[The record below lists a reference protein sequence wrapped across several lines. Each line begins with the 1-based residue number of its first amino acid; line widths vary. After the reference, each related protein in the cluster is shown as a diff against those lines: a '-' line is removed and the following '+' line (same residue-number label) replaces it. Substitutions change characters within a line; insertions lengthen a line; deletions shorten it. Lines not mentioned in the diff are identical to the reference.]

1 MDALHTT
8 SPIADPRTVVAVAI
22 PDSQLWGE
30 EEEQVYILQQLPGK
44 PANRHGKKRTVL
56 VLWIIAIVAVAA
68 ISVGV
73 TCGLG
78 KCSGDDDRAAE
89 MLALINNIT
98 LSDQTLQ
105 YPALGTMTPEEEALA
120 WLIKNDPL
128 QLDVSTDAERIR
140 QRYALLTLS
149 FHLTEESQMELP
161 RDWLENNHECTWGR
175 ITCAANNIVDSIDL
189 ALKNLQG
196 RIPDDLGLLTA
207 LASLDLNYNSLN
219 GTIPSSLGQ
228 LTALQTLV
236 LGSNLFYGTIPSS
249 LGLLT
254 ALTSLDLSY
263 NELNGTIPDDLGL
276 LTELTYL
283 GLSLNALN
291 GTIPSSLGLLTAL
304 TFLDLSNNSL
314 NGKIPRSLGLLTEL
328 NYLVLSYNSLIGTI
342 SVVRA
347 VLLLSWWSPGLR
359 SGTRDESRDRVVVD
373 LLVAA
378 ERPSS

>member
-1 MDALHTT
+1 
-8 SPIADPRTVVAVAI
+8 
-22 PDSQLWGE
+22 
-30 EEEQVYILQQLPGK
+30 
-44 PANRHGKKRTVL
+44 
-56 VLWIIAIVAVAA
+56 
-68 ISVGV
+68 
-73 TCGLG
+73 
-78 KCSGDDDRAAE
+78 
-89 MLALINNIT
+89 
-98 LSDQTLQ
+98 
-105 YPALGTMTPEEEALA
+105 
-120 WLIKNDPL
+120 
-128 QLDVSTDAERIR
+128 
-140 QRYALLTLS
+140 
-149 FHLTEESQMELP
+149 MELP

-207 LASLDLNYNSLN
+207 LTSLDLNYNSLN

-263 NELNGTIPDDLGL
+263 NELNGTIPNDLGL

-283 GLSLNALN
+283 G
-291 GTIPSSLGLLTAL
+291 
-304 TFLDLSNNSL
+304 
-314 NGKIPRSLGLLTEL
+314 
-328 NYLVLSYNSLIGTI
+328 LSYNSLIGTI

-378 ERPSS
+378 WRPSS